1 MSGPPD
7 GESRLLRSIRVQ
19 GQVCSGM
26 GSTMYGDLLARV
38 AVDVE
43 AGGVF
48 ATILAGHENASGRMA
63 LALRL
68 LGGLHR
74 LALEGR
80 VAALRQWYPS
90 TGGHWNADA
99 AWPDFLLAAAEQADY
114 LRGALDQPPQTN
126 EVGRSAA
133 LIGGLLLLGQRFDL
147 PVRLFEIGCSAG
159 LNLRADHYRY
169 RYPGGDWGPA
179 GSPVTVDDAWRGQ
192 LPPPAELQIVE
203 RQGSDIAPL
212 DATSSDGEL
221 TLLSY
226 VWPDQQARL
235 DRLRGA
241 IDIARRIPAQLHRR
255 NAADAVADLDVA
267 AGTLTVLWH
276 SIMWQ
281 YLSASEQETIAA
293 EIDALGTRATPDAPF
308 AHLTLEPHRRT
319 PDAAVEF
326 AVRAR
331 SWPGGENR
339 LLAVCSPHGP
349 PVSWE

>member
-1 MSGPPD
+1 
-7 GESRLLRSIRVQ
+7 
-19 GQVCSGM
+19 
-26 GSTMYGDLLARV
+26 MYGDLLARV
-38 AVDVE
+38 ADDVE

-48 ATILAGHENASGRMA
+48 AAILAGHENASGRMA

-90 TGGHWNADA
+90 TGGQWNADA
-99 AWPDFLLAAAEQADY
+99 AWPDLVLAATEQAGY
-114 LRGALDQPPQTN
+114 LRDALDQPPQTN

-133 LIGGLLLLGQRFDL
+133 LIGGLLLLGRHFDM

-159 LNLRADHYRY
+159 LNLRADHYLY
-169 RYPGGDWGPA
+169 RHPGGDWGPA

-192 LPPPAELQIVE
+192 LPPAAELQIVE
-203 RQGSDIAPL
+203 RQGFDIAPL
-212 DATSSDGEL
+212 DATGSDGEL

-255 NAADAVADLDVA
+255 HAIDAVADLDVA

-281 YLSASEQETIAA
+281 YLSASEQETVAA
-293 EIDALGTRATPDAPF
+293 EVDALGARATPDAPF

-319 PDAAVEF
+319 SDAPVEF

-331 SWPGGENR
+331 SWPGGDDR

-349 PVSWE
+349 PVIWE

>member
-1 MSGPPD
+1 M
-7 GESRLLRSIRVQ
+7 SRLLRSIRVQ
-19 GQVCSGM
+19 GQVCSAM
-26 GSTMYGDLLARV
+26 GSSMYGDLLPRIA
-38 AVDVE
+38 DNVE
-43 AGGVF
+43 TDGVF
-48 ATILAGHENASGRMA
+48 ATILAGNEDASGRMA

-68 LGGLHR
+68 LGGLHW
-74 LALEGR
+74 LALDGR
-80 VAALRQWYPS
+80 AAALSQWYPS
-90 TGGHWNADA
+90 TGGRWNVEAG
-99 AWPDFLLAAAEQADY
+99 WPDIVLAATEHAGY
-114 LRGALDQPPQTN
+114 LRHALDQPPQTN

-133 LIGGLLLLGQRFDL
+133 LIGGLLLLGRRFDV
-147 PVRLFEIGCSAG
+147 PIRLYEIGCSAG

-169 RYPGGDWGPA
+169 RHPGGGWGPA
-179 GSPVTVDDAWRGQ
+179 GSPVTIDDAWRGQ
-192 LPPPAELQIVE
+192 LPPAAELQIID
-203 RQGSDIAPL
+203 RQGFDIAPL

-255 NAADAVADLDVA
+255 NAVDAVADLDVA

-281 YLSASEQETIAA
+281 YLSTSEQETLAA
-293 EIDALGTRATPDAPF
+293 GIDALGARSRPDAPF

-319 PDAAVEF
+319 PDAPVEF

-331 SWPGGENR
+331 SWPGGQDR

-349 PVSWE
+349 PVTWE

>member
-1 MSGPPD
+1 
-7 GESRLLRSIRVQ
+7 
-19 GQVCSGM
+19 M
-26 GSTMYGDLLARV
+26 GSSMYGDLLPRV
-38 AVDVE
+38 ADNVE
-43 AGGVF
+43 TDGVF

-74 LALEGR
+74 LALDGR
-80 VAALRQWYPS
+80 MAALRQWYPS
-90 TGGHWNADA
+90 TGGRWNVEA
-99 AWPDFLLAAAEQADY
+99 AWPDIVLAATAHADY
-114 LRGALDQPPQTN
+114 LRDALDQPPQTN

-133 LIGGLLLLGQRFDL
+133 LIGGLLLLGRRFDA
-147 PVRLFEIGCSAG
+147 PIRLFEIGCSAG

-169 RYPGGDWGPA
+169 RHPGGDWGPA

-192 LPPPAELQIVE
+192 LPPAAELQIVD
-203 RQGSDIAPL
+203 RQGFDIAPL

-255 NAADAVADLDVA
+255 NAVDAVADLDVA

-281 YLSASEQETIAA
+281 YLSASEQETLAA
-293 EIDALGTRATPDAPF
+293 EIDALGARSRPDAPF
-308 AHLTLEPHRRT
+308 AHVTLEPHRRT
-319 PDAAVEF
+319 PDAPVEF

-331 SWPGGENR
+331 SWPGGQDR

-349 PVSWE
+349 PVTWE

>member
-1 MSGPPD
+1 
-7 GESRLLRSIRVQ
+7 
-19 GQVCSGM
+19 
-26 GSTMYGDLLARV
+26 MYGDLLARV
-38 AVDVE
+38 ADNVE
-43 AGGVF
+43 ADGVF
-48 ATILAGHENASGRMA
+48 GAILAGHENASGRMA

-74 LALEGR
+74 LALDGR
-80 VAALRQWYPS
+80 VAALRLWYPS
-90 TGGHWNADA
+90 IGGHWNADG
-99 AWPDFLLAAAEQADY
+99 AWPDIVLAATEHADY
-114 LRGALDQPPQTN
+114 LRDALEQPPQTN

-133 LIGGLLLLGQRFDL
+133 LIGGLLLLRSRFDV

-169 RYPGGDWGPA
+169 RHADGDWGPA
-179 GSPVTVDDAWRGQ
+179 CSPVIVDDAWRGR
-192 LPPPAELQIVE
+192 LPAQADLQIIE
-203 RQGSDIAPL
+203 RQGFDIAPL

-226 VWPDQQARL
+226 VWPDQQTRL

-241 IDIARRIPAQLHRR
+241 IEIARRIPAHLHRC
-255 NAADAVADLDVA
+255 NAIDALADLDVA
-267 AGTLTVLWH
+267 TGTLTVLWH

-281 YLSASEQETIAA
+281 YLSAGEQATVAA
-293 EIDALGTRATPDAPF
+293 EIDALGARATPDAPF

-319 PDAAVEF
+319 SEAPVEF

-331 SWPGGENR
+331 SWPGGDDR

-349 PVSWE
+349 PVIWE